1 MVVTC
6 VSQRRSTERDTHR
19 ENGSSSFRENGS
31 SSFRDNGSFHR
42 RSPAEP
48 KALPA
53 LLIIPAE
60 DNNLLQYQQQAS
72 RPPLQ
77 LHKQLTATTM
87 KLSTA
92 AAIMTISASILS
104 LPATVTASSS
114 KTSKQAK
121 GGSYSMS
128 IHPTSKAS
136 KKAKGGSYSMS
147 VDTNSCRRKLRF
159 NCAPFKEGLKSCD
172 ELTNSCAKGPF
183 RFGCKP
189 GPNKSGEEV
198 CGRIC
203 NPGCPTIPP
212 PFGTN
217 PCTYAPDLECYP
229 SNNGRPQCCADDP
242 TGSQCSKNE
251 PCEIEMV

>member
-1 MVVTC
+1 
-6 VSQRRSTERDTHR
+6 
-19 ENGSSSFRENGS
+19 
-31 SSFRDNGSFHR
+31 
-42 RSPAEP
+42 
-48 KALPA
+48 
-53 LLIIPAE
+53 
-60 DNNLLQYQQQAS
+60 
-72 RPPLQ
+72 
-77 LHKQLTATTM
+77 M

-92 AAIMTISASILS
+92 AAIMTISASVLS

-128 IHPTSKAS
+128 VHPTSKAS
-136 KKAKGGSYSMS
+136 KKANVNGGSYSMS
-147 VDTNSCRRKLRF
+147 VDTDTNSCRRKLRF

-172 ELTNSCAKGPF
+172 ELTNSCAEGPF

-189 GPNKSGEEV
+189 GPKKSGEEV
-198 CGRIC
+198 CGRMC
-203 NPGCPTIPP
+203 NPGCPQFPP
-212 PFGTN
+212 PPVGTN

-251 PCEIEMV
+251 PCENEMV